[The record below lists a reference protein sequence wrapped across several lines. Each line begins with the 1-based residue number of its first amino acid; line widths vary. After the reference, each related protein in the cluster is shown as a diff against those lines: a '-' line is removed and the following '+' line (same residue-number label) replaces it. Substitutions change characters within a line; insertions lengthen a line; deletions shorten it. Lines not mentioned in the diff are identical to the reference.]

1 MENHGLSHTRR
12 GCLYHIVWIPKCR
25 RKGPYGGLRR
35 ELGEILAALVGQ
47 MDGVEKVEGSACADH
62 IHICLRIAPKHA
74 VSSVVGKL
82 KGRSAVVLFGRHP
95 ELRKVTGR
103 DRTLWA
109 RGYYVSTVGL
119 DEAAVRRYIRA
130 QEEASAIE

>member
-1 MENHGLSHTRR
+1 MPLPHRLDTQVPQEEAVRR
-12 GCLYHIVWIPKCR
+12 PAPR
-25 RKGPYGGLRR
+25 AGG
-35 ELGEILAALVGQ
+35 ILAALVEQ

-82 KGRSAVVLFGRHP
+82 KGRSAIVLF
-95 ELRKVTGR
+95 GR

-119 DEAAVRRYIRA
+119 DEAAVRKYIRS